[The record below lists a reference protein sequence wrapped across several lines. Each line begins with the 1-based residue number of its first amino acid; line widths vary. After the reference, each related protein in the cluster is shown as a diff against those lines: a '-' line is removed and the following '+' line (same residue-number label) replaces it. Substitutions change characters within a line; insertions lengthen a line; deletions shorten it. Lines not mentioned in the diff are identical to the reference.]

1 MRGAYFAN
9 LNKEIKM
16 AKVSMQDVKEL
27 RDMTGCGLSDCKKAL
42 EEADGNRD
50 EAVKIL
56 RERGQAKAVKKAGR
70 IAAEGVVKTKVEGN
84 KGVIVEINCETDF
97 AAKSERFLELVE
109 VIADTLLNNDVADVE
124 ALKAVTAAG
133 TSMTVGEYL
142 TDKIATISENL
153 QIRRFVKLEGT
164 LVAYMHD
171 GGRIGTI
178 VKLDTD
184 KPDDAEVLA
193 CGKNVALQVT
203 AMNAQYTDKDSV
215 PAEVIA
221 NEKEVQQKLVEQ
233 EGKPANVAEKIVEG
247 RLRKFYEEVCLLDQK
262 YFKDDSMTIAKYIDS
277 IAKAQGAS
285 LKVDSF
291 IRYERGEGIEKKED
305 NFADEVAS
313 MIK

>member
-1 MRGAYFAN
+1 MAN
-9 LNKEIKM
+9 VNI
-16 AKVSMQDVKEL
+16 QDVKEL

-42 EEADGNRD
+42 EEADGNRE

-70 IAAEGVVKTKVEGN
+70 IAAEGIVKTKVEGN

-124 ALKAVTAAG
+124 ALKGVTAAG
-133 TSMTVGEYL
+133 TSVTIAEYL

-153 QIRRFVKLEGT
+153 QIRRFVKMEGV
-164 LVAYMHD
+164 LIPYMHD
-171 GGRIGTI
+171 GGRLGTL
-178 VKLDTD
+178 VKLNTD

-193 CGKNVALQVT
+193 CGKNVALQAT
-203 AMNAQYTDKDSV
+203 AMGAEYIRREDV
-215 PAEVIA
+215 PADVLA
-221 NEKEVQQKLVEQ
+221 NEKEVQTKLVEQ

-247 RLRKFYEEVCLLDQK
+247 RIRKFYEEKCLLDQE
-262 YFKDDSMTIAKYIDS
+262 YFKDTSMKVGKYIES
-277 IAKAQGAS
+277 VAKAQGCTLAIDEF
-285 LKVDSF
+285 V
-291 IRYERGEGIEKKED
+291 RYERGEGIEKKED

>member
-1 MRGAYFAN
+1 MAN
-9 LNKEIKM
+9 
-16 AKVSMQDVKEL
+16 VSIQDVKEL

-42 EEADGNRD
+42 EEANGDRD

-56 RERGQAKAVKKAGR
+56 REKGQAKAVKKAGR
-70 IAAEGVVKTKVEGN
+70 IAAEGIVKTKVDGS

-97 AAKSERFLELVE
+97 AAKSDRFLELVE
-109 VIADTLLNNDVADVE
+109 VIADTILQNDVADVE
-124 ALKAVTAAG
+124 ALKAVQAAG

-153 QIRRFVKLEGT
+153 NIRRFVKMDGILE
-164 LVAYMHD
+164 AYMHD
-171 GGRIGTI
+171 GGRIGAL
-178 VKLDTD
+178 VKIETD
-184 KPDDAEVLA
+184 KPDSAEVRTCA
-193 CGKNVALQVT
+193 HNVALQIA
-203 AMNAQYTDKDSV
+203 AMNAQYIGKDNV
-215 PAEVIA
+215 PAAVVA

-262 YFKDDSMTIAKYIDS
+262 YFKDDSMSIDKYINSVAKEQSAS
-277 IAKAQGAS
+277 I
-285 LKVDSF
+285 KVVDF
-291 IRYERGEGIEKKED
+291 VRYERGEGIEKKED

>member
-1 MRGAYFAN
+1 MAN
-9 LNKEIKM
+9 VNI
-16 AKVSMQDVKEL
+16 QDVKEL

-56 RERGQAKAVKKAGR
+56 REKGLAKAAKKAGR
-70 IAAEGVVKTKVEGN
+70 IAAEGVVKAKVDGT
-84 KGVIVEINCETDF
+84 KGVIVEINIETDF
-97 AAKSERFLELVE
+97 AAKTDKFLEVVE
-109 VIADTLLNNDVADVE
+109 TITDTILANDVADVE
-124 ALKAVTAAG
+124 ALNNVTVSG
-133 TSMTVGEYL
+133 GSMTVKEYM
-142 TDKIATISENL
+142 TDKIATIGENIN
-153 QIRRFVKLEGT
+153 IRRFTKMDGT

-171 GGRIGTI
+171 GGRIGTL
-178 VKLDTD
+178 VKIATD
-184 KPDDAEVLA
+184 KPDNAEVLA
-193 CGKNVALQVT
+193 CGKNVALQIT

-215 PAEVIA
+215 PADVIA

-262 YFKDDSMTIAKYIDS
+262 YFKDDSMNIAKYIDS
-277 IAKAQGAS
+277 VAKEQGAS
-285 LKVDSF
+285 LKIESF
-291 IRYERGEGIEKKED
+291 VRYERGEGIEKKEE